1 MPTKLYNQ
9 EQILA
14 SCRGVFAQ
22 RGYDA
27 TSTAMLA
34 EAATVSKA
42 LIFHHFGSK
51 QELYLTILGD
61 CLREAESQLSLE
73 SLPDQAD
80 FFQSITEFGRKKLK
94 FFRDNPDMYRLITQ
108 AIEAPPLEVSTEIKA
123 RYPAL
128 YELAGRGWWRLF
140 EQVSLR
146 PGVDREDAFQLITLI
161 IDHFSRSFIAEVA
174 DISASSPNYEQHYL
188 HKLTRSLNMLRFG
201 VETPK
206 EESM

>member
-1 MPTKLYNQ
+1 MPTQLYNR
-9 EQILA
+9 ELILTA
-14 SCRGVFAQ
+14 CRSAFAQ

-34 EAATVSKA
+34 EAAKVSKA

-51 QELYLTILGD
+51 QELYLTVLGD
-61 CLREAESQLSLE
+61 CLREARSQLSLE
-73 SLPDQAD
+73 SLPEQAD
-80 FFQSITEFGRKKLK
+80 FYRSIVEFGRKKLR
-94 FFRDNPDMYRLITQ
+94 FFRDNPDMYQLITQ
-108 AIEAPPLEVSTEIKA
+108 AIEAPPLEVKAEIEA

-128 YELAGRGWWRLF
+128 YELTGRGWRRLF

-146 PGVDREDAFQLITLI
+146 PEVDREDAFQLITLI

-188 HKLTRSLNMLRFG
+188 QKLTTSLGMLRFG
-201 VETPK
+201 IEAPK
-206 EESM
+206 EEAK